1 MLGNSGR
8 TEGGGREREL
18 HTQSPGVF
26 RYRRFRMGAALTVI
40 AGVLFFGITTSVC
53 QISST
58 IFLDILCIDWEY

>member
-26 RYRRFRMGAALTVI
+26 RYRRFRMGAAMTVI
-40 AGVLFFGITTSVC
+40 ARVLFFGVTTSDC
-53 QISST
+53 KTSST
-58 IFLDILCIDWEY
+58 TFLDILRIDWEN